1 MISLCWRPPQL
12 LCQHAAVYTEADV
25 SHSGGHHFSVLT
37 LHLCQRALPCVHPLV
52 TSLQHLGAPP
62 RASSRGHRGKATC
75 STPIPSTN
83 KDNSTV
89 RSLWTTFPPNHCTLP
104 YDNSSWSKLPE
115 VPCCLGWF
123 SPPAFALHH
132 PTLRTTVQMFRAIWL
147 ACSQMESCPG
157 VKMALE
163 EGQDCPVTP
172 FSHQTPALVAEG
184 WDTRVSICVSAPL
197 GSD

>member
-1 MISLCWRPPQL
+1 
-12 LCQHAAVYTEADV
+12 
-25 SHSGGHHFSVLT
+25 
-37 LHLCQRALPCVHPLV
+37 
-52 TSLQHLGAPP
+52 
-62 RASSRGHRGKATC
+62 
-75 STPIPSTN
+75 
-83 KDNSTV
+83 
-89 RSLWTTFPPNHCTLP
+89 
-104 YDNSSWSKLPE
+104 
-115 VPCCLGWF
+115 
-123 SPPAFALHH
+123 
-132 PTLRTTVQMFRAIWL
+132 MFWAIQL

>member
-1 MISLCWRPPQL
+1 MVVTTSPYSPYTCAKEPFLVCILLSHLCRAWGNHPGPVFEVRGERP
-12 LCQHAAVYTEADV
+12 HAA
-25 SHSGGHHFSVLT
+25 
-37 LHLCQRALPCVHPLV
+37 
-52 TSLQHLGAPP
+52 PP
-62 RASSRGHRGKATC
+62 V
-75 STPIPSTN
+75 PSN
-83 KDNSTV
+83 DKDKSTV
-89 RSLWTTFPPNHCTLP
+89 RSLWTTFPPNHCMLP
-104 YDNSSWSKLPE
+104 YDKSSWSKLLG
-115 VPCCLGWF
+115 VHCCLGWF